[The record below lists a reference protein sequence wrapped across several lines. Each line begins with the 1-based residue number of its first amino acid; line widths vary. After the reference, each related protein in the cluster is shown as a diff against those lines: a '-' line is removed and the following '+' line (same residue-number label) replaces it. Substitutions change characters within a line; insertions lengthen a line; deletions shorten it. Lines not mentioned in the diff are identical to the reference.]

1 MAQAQANIEDDD
13 SLVEYGFRRVII
25 TITAILCALLEIID
39 TTIVNVALNDM
50 RGSLGATLTDVA
62 WVITAY
68 AIANVI
74 IIPMT
79 SWLSKQFGRRNY
91 FAASIILFTVSSFLC
106 GNATNIWELVTF
118 RFIQGMGGGAL
129 LVTAQTIITEVYPIK
144 KRGMAQAIY
153 GMGVIVGP
161 TLGPPLGGY
170 LVDNFSWPYIFYIN
184 IPIGIIAT
192 ILTILFV
199 KSPKYGEKL
208 KVNQVDWW
216 GIILLASFVGSL
228 QFVLEHGQQD
238 DWFEDSMIVS
248 LSLVSILGL
257 ILFIWRELVYEN
269 PIVNL
274 RVLKDG
280 NLRIGTILTFIL
292 GFGLFGS
299 TFIIPI
305 YTQSI
310 LGWTAT
316 DAGLLLIPS
325 SITTG
330 LMMPIIGKLLERG
343 VSQKYLAAGGFIIF
357 FVYSYWMYV
366 LMTPDTGSEHFFWP
380 LVVRGVGLGL
390 LFVPITTLS
399 LSTLRGK
406 NIGEGAAF
414 TGMMRQLGG
423 SFGIAIITTMVS
435 RWTQQNRIDLIPNI
449 NPNKFQVQQ
458 RINGFQQMFISK
470 GFSINES
477 LNKTYQTIEGIIMKQ
492 STILAYM
499 DVFLYLGILFLI
511 CVPFVL
517 FIKKGSNKT
526 DHASAH

>member
-1 MAQAQANIEDDD
+1 
-13 SLVEYGFRRVII
+13 
-25 TITAILCALLEIID
+25 
-39 TTIVNVALNDM
+39 
-50 RGSLGATLTDVA
+50 
-62 WVITAY
+62 
-68 AIANVI
+68 
-74 IIPMT
+74 
-79 SWLSKQFGRRNY
+79 
-91 FAASIILFTVSSFLC
+91 
-106 GNATNIWELVTF
+106 
-118 RFIQGMGGGAL
+118 
-129 LVTAQTIITEVYPIK
+129 
-144 KRGMAQAIY
+144 
-153 GMGVIVGP
+153 
-161 TLGPPLGGY
+161 
-170 LVDNFSWPYIFYIN
+170 
-184 IPIGIIAT
+184 
-192 ILTILFV
+192 
-199 KSPKYGEKL
+199 
-208 KVNQVDWW
+208 
-216 GIILLASFVGSL
+216 
-228 QFVLEHGQQD
+228 
-238 DWFEDSMIVS
+238 
-248 LSLVSILGL
+248 
-257 ILFIWRELVYEN
+257 
-269 PIVNL
+269 
-274 RVLKDG
+274 
-280 NLRIGTILTFIL
+280 
-292 GFGLFGS
+292 
-299 TFIIPI
+299 
-305 YTQSI
+305 
-310 LGWTAT
+310 
-316 DAGLLLIPS
+316 
-325 SITTG
+325 
-330 LMMPIIGKLLERG
+330 MPIIGKLLERG